1 MNAINFNIPQFTSY
15 EIYGNFIPPEN
26 AKYVFK
32 TKSDDRSFLWLGNT
46 AISGYSSHNS
56 NIKNQHN
63 YNWKATGHIR
73 LNKNQSYPIRIQVGN
88 GGGPGYIHFKIFKIV
103 TKTRNVTKTKRVK
116 VRDRYRVYRRWKG
129 WVWRGAVYEDRNY
142 TVQEKYEEEQ
152 EISPTFKHNLDNE
165 QLKDPIYKRPV
176 ILTKQVPI
184 DSTKDVTENVQDD
197 MTLDSDNQFLSS
209 RYSSLG
215 DPAKG
220 NYDNGTEFDKKLNAN
235 LKVIVDNPQNLTERH
250 LFMKPNGEI
259 VYAYKYN
266 DEISESPIMQ
276 LSYPNIDKDEG
287 NYLTLNNDG
296 SLSIKSKNNYEKK
309 KYNFL
314 PNNIRDNLDKIQGV
328 LYVKDLLPHLEKENF
343 NWTSLL
349 RKPLYI
355 PENKK
360 LDDLLT
366 EFKTKKIHMAIV
378 VDEYGGTSGIITL
391 EDVIEE
397 IFGELSDEFDEEDNL
412 FSKLD
417 ENTYVFD
424 SKINL
429 QDFYRAINLKDTSSF
444 DQVSSEI
451 ETLGGL
457 LIEKIKKIP
466 RVGQIIYHDNYKFII
481 EIVDNKRI
489 KQVKLILPK

>member
-1 MNAINFNIPQFTSY
+1 MIVKIILILIFLILSALTSGCEVAFFSLDKSIIPEDNSSKLIKKIESLLEKPKRLLATILISN
-15 EIYGNFIPPEN
+15 NFINIAIVILFASIDNPYLSSINNPIIETIIEVGVIGMLILFIGDILPKIYAN
-26 AKYVFK
+26 RNPLIFSKVMVNPIY
-32 TKSDDRSFLWLGNT
+32 FL
-46 AISGYSSHNS
+46 
-56 NIKNQHN
+56 
-63 YNWKATGHIR
+63 
-73 LNKNQSYPIRIQVGN
+73 
-88 GGGPGYIHFKIFKIV
+88 
-103 TKTRNVTKTKRVK
+103 
-116 VRDRYRVYRRWKG
+116 DRYILFLFNQPMSKSM
-129 WVWRGAVYEDRNY
+129 NY
-142 TVQEKYEEEQ
+142 LESSLAKDT
-152 EISPTFKHNLDNE
+152 E
-165 QLKDPIYKRPV
+165 QLSVDKLSQALE
-176 ILTKQVPI
+176 LT
-184 DSTKDVTENVQDD
+184 DSKET
-197 MTLDSDNQFLSS
+197 
-209 RYSSLG
+209 
-215 DPAKG
+215 
-220 NYDNGTEFDKKLNAN
+220 
-235 LKVIVDNPQNLTERH
+235 
-250 LFMKPNGEI
+250 
-259 VYAYKYN
+259 
-266 DEISESPIMQ
+266 
-276 LSYPNIDKDEG
+276 
-287 NYLTLNNDG
+287 
-296 SLSIKSKNNYEKK
+296 SKEEKK
-309 KYNFL
+309 ILKGIVNFGNVETRQIMCPRVDVFAL
-314 PNNIRDNLDKIQGV
+314 EANKDMNEIIDELISNGFSRVPVFEDNLDKIQGV

>member
-1 MNAINFNIPQFTSY
+1 MIVKIILILIFLILSALTSGCEVAFFSLDKSIIPEDNSNKLIKKIESLLEKPKRLLATILISN
-15 EIYGNFIPPEN
+15 NFINIAIVILFASIDNPYLSSINNPIIETIIEVGVIGMLILFIGDILPKIYAN
-26 AKYVFK
+26 RNPLIFSKVMVNPIY
-32 TKSDDRSFLWLGNT
+32 FL
-46 AISGYSSHNS
+46 
-56 NIKNQHN
+56 
-63 YNWKATGHIR
+63 
-73 LNKNQSYPIRIQVGN
+73 
-88 GGGPGYIHFKIFKIV
+88 
-103 TKTRNVTKTKRVK
+103 
-116 VRDRYRVYRRWKG
+116 DRYILFLFNQPMSKSM
-129 WVWRGAVYEDRNY
+129 NY
-142 TVQEKYEEEQ
+142 LESSLVKDT
-152 EISPTFKHNLDNE
+152 E
-165 QLKDPIYKRPV
+165 QLSVDKLSQALE
-176 ILTKQVPI
+176 LT
-184 DSTKDVTENVQDD
+184 DSKET
-197 MTLDSDNQFLSS
+197 
-209 RYSSLG
+209 
-215 DPAKG
+215 
-220 NYDNGTEFDKKLNAN
+220 
-235 LKVIVDNPQNLTERH
+235 
-250 LFMKPNGEI
+250 
-259 VYAYKYN
+259 
-266 DEISESPIMQ
+266 
-276 LSYPNIDKDEG
+276 
-287 NYLTLNNDG
+287 
-296 SLSIKSKNNYEKK
+296 SKEEKK
-309 KYNFL
+309 ILKGIVNFGNVETRQIMCPRVDVFAL
-314 PNNIRDNLDKIQGV
+314 EANKDMNEIIDELISNGFSRVPVFEDNLDKIQGV

-429 QDFYRAINLKDTSSF
+429 QDFYRAINLKDSSSF